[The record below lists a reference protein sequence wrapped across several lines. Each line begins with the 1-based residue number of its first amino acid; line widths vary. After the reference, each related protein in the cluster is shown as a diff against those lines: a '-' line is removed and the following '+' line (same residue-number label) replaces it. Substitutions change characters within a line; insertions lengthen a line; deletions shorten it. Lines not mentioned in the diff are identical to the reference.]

1 VIVTIAAVARLLRTM
16 ARAVADPATRGIVV
30 LALSVLAGGTA
41 FYVRVEGWSVVD
53 ALYFC
58 VVTLTTIG
66 FGDLVPTTGVSKLFT
81 VAYSL
86 TGIGIIAAF
95 VTSLAVYARADDA
108 AGPTRWGRRIEPPED
123 APPDG

>member
-66 FGDLVPTTGVSKLFT
+66 FGDLVPTTAFSRLFT
-81 VAYSL
+81 VVYSL
-86 TGIGIIAAF
+86 VGIGIIAAF
-95 VTSLAVYARADDA
+95 VTSLALFARAD
-108 AGPTRWGRRIEPPED
+108 GPVRPTRRGRGAEPPGD
-123 APPDG
+123 APPER